1 MSVLLRPA
9 SRTPAPDTR
18 GKGKKPK
25 KAKKPKPKPKLIASN
40 RLDFDLDFM
49 WGDEAP

>member
-1 MSVLLRPA
+1 MT
-9 SRTPAPDTR
+9 RT
-18 GKGKKPK
+18 KPK
-25 KAKKPKPKPKLIASN
+25 KRSKKPPKEAKKPKRVASN